1 MQTKW
6 WNKFV
11 SWYHQL
17 STKKKVFFYLWIF
30 IPLFI
35 VLLVACLCGTTVTSY
50 KKDFSATNNQV
61 TTINANFDQ
70 VFSFNKQTDDY
81 NLNNQ
86 GIANLLAQVAIKK
99 DYPSGQDANSW
110 LPYLKNNDYM
120 LYLDAS
126 DPYSIGVNQAYI
138 QLINLLPSA
147 KVAVNELG
155 QYDVNYVAESSKDKY
170 FNGNSN
176 EGLPS
181 FYNDAY
187 LSLNQ
192 SLFTNNGTGWTYTL
206 VLTQLQLLR
215 NQYPDVDITL
225 TNVPINLNNN

>member
-1 MQTKW
+1 
-6 WNKFV
+6 
-11 SWYHQL
+11 
-17 STKKKVFFYLWIF
+17 
-30 IPLFI
+30 
-35 VLLVACLCGTTVTSY
+35 
-50 KKDFSATNNQV
+50 
-61 TTINANFDQ
+61 
-70 VFSFNKQTDDY
+70 
-81 NLNNQ
+81 
-86 GIANLLAQVAIKK
+86 
-99 DYPSGQDANSW
+99 
-110 LPYLKNNDYM
+110 M

-192 SLFTNNGTGWTYTL
+192 SLFTNNGTG
-206 VLTQLQLLR
+206 
-215 NQYPDVDITL
+215 
-225 TNVPINLNNN
+225 

>member
-110 LPYLKNNDYM
+110 LPYLKNNDYV